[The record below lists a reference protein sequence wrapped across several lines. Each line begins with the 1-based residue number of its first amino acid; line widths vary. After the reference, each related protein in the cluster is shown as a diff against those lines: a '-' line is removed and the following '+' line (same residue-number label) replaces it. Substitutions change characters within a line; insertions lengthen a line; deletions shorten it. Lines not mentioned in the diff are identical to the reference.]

1 MPKSYRKPA
10 GHVRIPDDEFEEI
23 LCRAAERGA
32 KRALANVGLDG
43 PDAASDIRE
52 LRALLSAFQLA
63 KRTALLT
70 TVKVTTAFLLL
81 ALITGVAIKLRIT
94 EFFGGK

>member
-1 MPKSYRKPA
+1 MSKPRKPT
-10 GHVRIPDDEFEEI
+10 HIHLPHEDFEEM

-32 KRALANVGLDG
+32 NRALTNVGLDG
-43 PDAASDIRE
+43 PDAANDIRE
-52 LRALLSAFQLA
+52 LRSLLSAFQLA

-70 TVKVTTAFLLL
+70 TVKITTAFLLL

>member
-1 MPKSYRKPA
+1 MSKPRKLASHIVLP
-10 GHVRIPDDEFEEI
+10 REDFEEM

-32 KRALANVGLDG
+32 RRALANVGLDG
-43 PDAASDIRE
+43 PDAANDIRE

-81 ALITGVAIKLRIT
+81 ALITGVAIKLRIN

>member
-1 MPKSYRKPA
+1 MPRSCRKPA
-10 GHVRIPDDEFEEI
+10 SHVRLPHEEFEEM
-23 LCRAAERGA
+23 LCLAAERGA

-43 PDAASDIRE
+43 PDAANDVRE
-52 LRALLSAFQLA
+52 LRSLLSAFQIA

-70 TVKVTTAFLLL
+70 TVKITTAFLLL
-81 ALITGVAIKLRIT
+81 ALITGVAIKLRVT